1 MTVYTIFGIVAL
13 GAFILALI
21 RFIVNRPPNI
31 LITFLQD
38 FVGVF
43 FIFSGFVKAV
53 DPLGTSYKMHEYF
66 EAFSVEGLR
75 PMWEYI
81 ATFSTFFAIVMIAAE
96 LFVGLMLI
104 IGWKPRFTVG
114 IIWLLTLF
122 FTFLTGFT
130 YLSGYGIT
138 KPFILI
144 SGAAILLFAAVAFPE
159 KQSRRINITFFAFGM
174 AVILF
179 LITKLTG
186 HFFTSEF
193 TESKMQVTDCGC
205 FGDFIKL
212 KPWETF
218 YKDIILDLMILMLVL
233 NVKFVRPVFG
243 NMFRSGVAGF
253 GALASLLFC
262 LYNIYSN
269 EPVIDFRPYKIGNDI
284 NDLRKE
290 KKPEVRQI
298 EWECHNKI
306 TGKWETLSYD
316 DVTKKGMQ
324 VQCEKFDTNCRK
336 DIILDP
342 GIPAKITNLRIED
355 GDGNDITDTLLA
367 DPGYSCMVVVYNLN
381 ITHAEAFKQLNAI
394 AAGMD
399 KLGLKFYVVAVN
411 NGKVDEFRHQYQTAY
426 TFYNADET
434 PLKTIIR
441 SNPGLVL
448 FKHGVVINKWHYRH
462 LPTFGELNQEYF
474 SKK

>member
-1 MTVYTIFGIVAL
+1 MTVYTIFGIVAFA
-13 GAFILALI
+13 AFILALI
-21 RFIVNRPPNI
+21 RFFVNRPPNI

-38 FVGVF
+38 FVGAF

-53 DPLGTSYKMHEYF
+53 DPLGTSYKMQEYF
-66 EAFSVEGLR
+66 EAFGAEGLR

-81 ATFSTFFAIVMIAAE
+81 AGYSTFFAIVMIAAE

-138 KPFILI
+138 KPFILLSAI
-144 SGAAILLFAAVAFPE
+144 SILFFAAVAFPE
-159 KQSRRINITFFAFGM
+159 KQSRRINITFFAIGV
-174 AVILF
+174 AVVLF
-179 LITKLTG
+179 LITKFTG
-186 HFFTSEF
+186 HFFTSGF
-193 TESKMQVTDCGC
+193 AESKMQVTDCGC

-218 YKDIILDLMILMLVL
+218 YKDIILDLMILVLVL

-243 NMFRSGVAGF
+243 NMFRSGLATF
-253 GALASLLFC
+253 AALGSLLFC
-262 LYNIYSN
+262 LYNVYSN

-284 NDLRKE
+284 IDLRKE
-290 KKPEVRQI
+290 KRPEKREMQ
-298 EWECHNKI
+298 WQYHNKK
-306 TGKWETLSYD
+306 TGQWETVTYEDVMKNKVQYD
-316 DVTKKGMQ
+316 KY
-324 VQCEKFDTNCRK
+324 DTNYRK
-336 DIILDP
+336 DNIIDP
-342 GIPAKITNLRIED
+342 GIPAKILNLRIEND
-355 GDGNDITDTLLA
+355 EGGDITDSILENP
-367 DPGYSCMVVVYNLN
+367 DYSCMVVAYNLDK
-381 ITHAEAFKQLNAI
+381 THTEAFKQLNSI

-399 KLGLKFYVVAVN
+399 KLGLKFFVVAVN
-411 NGKVDEFRHQYQTAY
+411 NGKVDDFRHQYQTAY
-426 TFYNADET
+426 PFYNADET

-448 FKHGVVINKWHYRH
+448 FKHGVVINKYHYRH
-462 LPTFGELNQEYF
+462 LPTFEELNQQYF

>member
-1 MTVYTIFGIVAL
+1 MTVYTIFGIVAFA
-13 GAFILALI
+13 AFILALI
-21 RFIVNRPPNI
+21 RFFVNRPPNI

-38 FVGVF
+38 FVGCF

-66 EAFSVEGLR
+66 EAFAVEGLR

-138 KPFILI
+138 KIFILLSAI
-144 SGAAILLFAAVAFPE
+144 SILLFALAAFPE
-159 KQSRRINITFFAFGM
+159 KQSRRINITFFAFGV

-179 LITKLTG
+179 LITKFTG

-193 TESKMQVTDCGC
+193 AENKMQVTDCGC

-218 YKDIILDLMILMLVL
+218 YKDIILDLMILVLLL

-243 NMFRSGVAGF
+243 SMFRSTVASF
-253 GALASLLFC
+253 AALISLLFC
-262 LYNIYSN
+262 LYNVYSN

-284 NDLRKE
+284 IDLRKE
-290 KKPEVRQI
+290 KRPEKREMQ
-298 EWECHNKI
+298 WQYHNKK
-306 TGKWETLSYD
+306 TGQWETITYEDVMKNRVQYD
-316 DVTKKGMQ
+316 KY
-324 VQCEKFDTNCRK
+324 DTNYRK
-336 DIILDP
+336 DNIIDP
-342 GIPAKITNLRIED
+342 GIPAKITNLRIETED
-355 GDGNDITDTLLA
+355 GVDITDSLLA
-367 DPGYSCMVVVYNLN
+367 NPDYSCMVVVYNLN

-394 AAGMD
+394 DAGME
-399 KLGLKFYVVAVN
+399 KLGLKFFVVTVN
-411 NGKVDEFRHQYQTAY
+411 NGKLDEFRHQYQTAY
-426 TFYNADET
+426 PFYNADET
-434 PLKTIIR
+434 PLKTSIR

-462 LPTFGELNQEYF
+462 LPTFDELNQQYF